1 VTTTPDTKPVEVSVI
16 CPVGTFVGDLS
27 AVHRE
32 FREVLRA
39 AGRSAEFLY
48 VLGGHDERAERGLA
62 AIEEDLYPVRVFRMA
77 KGFGE
82 AAKLE
87 FAFEHAR
94 GKQVLIIPALFQVD
108 PGGAERILEHLDEG
122 WEVVVTRR
130 ERRKDP
136 LVNRLQSK
144 IFHGLIRRMTGG
156 QVFHDLTCGLRGLTL
171 EAARKLDLYG
181 DLHRFIP
188 VLAARRGF
196 RVLEI
201 PVAQRSEDRALRVF
215 GPGVYARRLLDI
227 LNVFFLTRFTR
238 KPLRFFGLIGMALGV
253 IGAIICSIVAAQR
266 LLVPIAL
273 ANRPLLILGVLL
285 VVLGVQLVSIG
296 LLGEVIIF
304 LSARREIP
312 EVREIE
318 PDDTA
323 PPE

>member
-1 VTTTPDTKPVEVSVI
+1 MDPQPIEVSVI
-16 CPVGTFVGDLS
+16 CPVGTFVGDLA

-32 FREVLRA
+32 FREILRGT
-39 AGRSAEFLY
+39 GRRAEFLY
-48 VLGGHDERAERGLA
+48 VLGGRNERAERGLA
-62 AIEEDLYPVRVFRMA
+62 AIDESLFPVRVFRMA

-87 FAFEHAR
+87 FAFEQAR
-94 GKQVLIIPALFQVD
+94 GRYVLIIPALFQVD
-108 PGGAERILEHLDEG
+108 PGGSAKILEHLDEG

-130 ERRKDP
+130 EGRRDP

-144 IFHGLIRRMTGG
+144 VFHGLIRKMTGG
-156 QVFHDLTCGLRGLTL
+156 QVFRDLTCGLRGLTV

-238 KPLRFFGLIGMALGV
+238 KPLRFFGLLGMASGL
-253 IGAIICSIVAAQR
+253 IGAILCAILAAQR

-285 VVLGVQLVSIG
+285 VVLGVQLISIG
-296 LLGEVIIF
+296 LIGEVIIF

-312 EVREIE
+312 EVREVE
-318 PDDTA
+318 SEDPGGGRS
-323 PPE
+323 